1 LFKAIEKN
9 MNEKKSILIGCDD
22 TLVLTRVLNILSI
35 ISDYSFSIV
44 TVSRVMDL
52 NNTAKSLNP
61 DLIMLCFKKNLP
73 ILSDSNFNSNK
84 NNIPILCITRSYEC
98 ESLCWSK
105 NRIVFTYPY
114 NHISNSDFFIYRINS
129 LIILKKT
136 ETKNRPIGSFT
147 EAALNRYEPTN
158 TRELSHYVMELD
170 QKVEVLLKV
179 KERIS
184 YLYPNVDDYTRTELM
199 SIVNSIK
206 TVATDTKLWDDFKIY
221 FEQSNPN
228 FLLKLAQKHP
238 SLSSKD
244 LKYCCYIKMNM
255 SNNDITNL
263 LGINQESVRTHKYR
277 LKKKLTLKK
286 EQDIVSYLRTVS

>member
-1 LFKAIEKN
+1 ML
-9 MNEKKSILIGCDD
+9 EKKTILIGCDD
-22 TLVLTRVLNILSI
+22 TMVLTKVLNILSM
-35 ISDYSFSIV
+35 ISDFTIS
-44 TVSRVMDL
+44 TVSVSRAADL
-52 NNTAKSLNP
+52 NHTAESLNP
-61 DLIMLCFKKNLP
+61 DLIFLCFKRNQVIINDP
-73 ILSDSNFNSNK
+73 NFNYCK
-84 NNIPILCITRSYEC
+84 NDIPILCLTKNDEC

-105 NRIVFTYPY
+105 NCIVFTYSY
-114 NHISNSDFFIYRINS
+114 NHLQNSEYLIYRIRS
-129 LIILKKT
+129 IFLLKKG
-136 ETKNRPIGSFT
+136 ETRNNIPTSFA
-147 EAALNRYEPTN
+147 EAAFQKNNTN
-158 TRELSHYVMELD
+158 KLSHYVMELD
-170 QKVEVLLKV
+170 QKIEVLLKV

-184 YLYPNVDDYTRTELM
+184 YLYPNVDDSTRIELM

-206 TVATDTKLWDDFKIY
+206 TVANDNKLWDDFKIY

-228 FLLKLAQKHP
+228 FLLALAKKHP

-286 EQDIVSYLRTVS
+286 EQDIISYLRTVS

>member
-1 LFKAIEKN
+1 
-9 MNEKKSILIGCDD
+9 MSEKKSILIGCDD
-22 TLVLTRVLNILSI
+22 TIVLTRVLNILSI
-35 ISDYSFSIV
+35 ISDFTFSIV
-44 TVSRVMDL
+44 SVSRVMDL
-52 NNTAKSLNP
+52 NSTSKSLNP
-61 DLIMLCFKKNLP
+61 DLIMLCFKKNQP
-73 ILSDSNFNSNK
+73 IICDTNFNSNK
-84 NNIPILCITRSYEC
+84 NNTPILCITRSYEC

-105 NRIVFTYPY
+105 NCIVFTYPY
-114 NHISNSDFFIYRINS
+114 NHINNTDFFIYRIQS
-129 LIILKKT
+129 IFLLKKP
-136 ETKNRPIGSFT
+136 ETKNKPVESFT
-147 EAALNRYEPTN
+147 EAAFQKNDSNN

-184 YLYPNVDDYTRTELM
+184 YLYPNVDDCTRTELM

-206 TVATDTKLWDDFKIY
+206 TVANDTKLWDDFKIY

-228 FLLKLAQKHP
+228 FLLALAQKHP

-277 LKKKLTLKK
+277 LKKKLTLEK
-286 EQDIVSYLRTVS
+286 EQDIISYLRTVS

>member
-1 LFKAIEKN
+1 ML
-9 MNEKKSILIGCDD
+9 EKKSIVVGCDD
-22 TLVLTRVLNILSI
+22 IVVLTRILNTISA
-35 ISDYSFSIV
+35 ISDFTFSIV
-44 TVSRVMDL
+44 SVSRELDL
-52 NNTAKSLNP
+52 NNTINSLNP
-61 DLIMLCFKKNLP
+61 DLVILGFKKNQL
-73 ILSDSNFNSNK
+73 ILNDDSFNSNK
-84 NNIPILCITRSYEC
+84 RDIPILYLTQNYEC

-105 NRIVFTYPY
+105 NSIVFTYPH
-114 NHISNSDFFIYRINS
+114 NQINNTNFFIYRIQS
-129 LIILKKT
+129 IFLLKKP
-136 ETKNRPIGSFT
+136 ETKNKPVESFA
-147 EAALNRYEPTN
+147 EAALQKNDSNN

-206 TVATDTKLWDDFKIY
+206 TVANDTKLWDDFKIY
-221 FEQSNPN
+221 FEQSNPQ
-228 FLLKLAQKHP
+228 FLLTLAKKHP

-277 LKKKLTLKK
+277 LKKKLTLEK
-286 EQDIVSYLRTVS
+286 EQDIISYLRTVS